1 MLSLVL
7 LVGAGLFV
15 RSLWR
20 VVHADIGYDPR
31 GVIVADVDLG
41 VAGYNKPERLA
52 FYDRALER
60 MRALPGIERAS
71 LAINSPFWTM
81 HSKGIR
87 LTDRD
92 STLRPPEGGPYY
104 NGVTPEYFATT
115 GMRLVRGRLFTAGD
129 RAGAAPVMVIN
140 RQMADF
146 FWPKQDPIG
155 QCVKLGGDSLPCSQ
169 VIGVVATARIGAIQE
184 EPRLAYYVPLEQSLA
199 LGMSRDRILFLRTR
213 SDATA
218 LIPTVRRALQG
229 MAPNLPFANIRSFQ
243 SQIDPEIQPWRL
255 GAVMFGLF
263 GALALVVAAL
273 GLYSVMSYTVV
284 QRTHE
289 FGVRAALG
297 ASPRQIVRSVL
308 RDGLRVILAGM
319 ALGLGVALAGGRF
332 LAPLLFRTSPRDP
345 EVFVAVAATLFV
357 AAVTAIILPAL
368 RATRVD
374 PLEALRAD

>member
-41 VAGYNKPERLA
+41 VAGYAKPSRLA
-52 FYDRALER
+52 FYDRAFER
-60 MRALPGIERAS
+60 LRALPGVERAG

-81 HSKGIR
+81 NSKSIR

-92 STLRPPEGGPYY
+92 STPRAPEGGPYY
-104 NGVTPEYFATT
+104 NGVTPEFFATM

-129 RAGAAPVMVIN
+129 RTGSAPVMVIN
-140 RQMADF
+140 QQMADF
-146 FWPKQDPIG
+146 FWPGQDPIG
-155 QCVKLGGDSLPCSQ
+155 KCVKLGGDSLPCSE
-169 VIGVVATARIGAIQE
+169 VVGVVATARIDAIQE
-184 EPRLAYYVPLEQSLA
+184 KPRLAYYVPLEQSLA

-213 SDATA
+213 AEPGA
-218 LIPTVRRALQG
+218 MIPTVRRALQG

-263 GALALVVAAL
+263 GGLALLVAAL

-297 ASPRQIVRSVL
+297 ASAGRIVGSVL
-308 RDGLRVILAGM
+308 RDGVRVM
-319 ALGLGVALAGGRF
+319 ALGMVVGVGVTLAGGPL
-332 LAPLLFRTSPRDP
+332 LAPLLYHTSPRDP
-345 EVFVAVAATLFV
+345 LVLLGVTATLLA
-357 AAVTAIILPAL
+357 AAVLAILLPAR